1 MNNKENYKK
10 AVDQIHASD
19 ELKEKTFENAK
30 YAKSNN
36 YTYLKILSTCAVFFI
51 VFLVGL
57 S

>member
-36 YTYLKILSTCAVFFI
+36 YTYLKILSTCAGF
-51 VFLVGL
+51 FLVF
-57 S
+57 